1 MKQSLLRP
9 MKKLL
14 SAIISLKIF
23 ILFFIPVE
31 QPETVLEIIE
41 REKVTIGI
49 CVATML
55 RMIMK
60 NPKFETSDFSSLRW
74 LFSAGASTP
83 DDILNAYW
91 GKNIK
96 LVKGYG
102 MTEAGPNNTAM
113 DPDSMTMEE
122 VRKKGASVGRPMI
135 FNQVKILNDQGELVK
150 QGEVGEL
157 IWGGNL
163 VFSGYWNNPAETE
176 HIFEDGW
183 IRTGDLGRQDEDG
196 HLYIVGRKKNMYISG
211 GEKIYPLEIENVM
224 NSYPGINET
233 VVIGVKDQKWGEVGK
248 AIIETERGI
257 EISIEELTTYI
268 KKKLGTLKTPKYFE
282 FIEKIPKNTS
292 GKVEMATIIEQFGSV
307 EKVI

>member
-1 MKQSLLRP
+1 
-9 MKKLL
+9 
-14 SAIISLKIF
+14 
-23 ILFFIPVE
+23 
-31 QPETVLEIIE
+31 
-41 REKVTIGI
+41 
-49 CVATML
+49 
-55 RMIMK
+55 
-60 NPKFETSDFSSLRW
+60 
-74 LFSAGASTP
+74 
-83 DDILNAYW
+83 
-91 GKNIK
+91 
-96 LVKGYG
+96 

-163 VFSGYWNNPAETE
+163 VFSGYWNNPLETE
-176 HIFEDGW
+176 NILSDGW
-183 IRTGDLGRQDEDG
+183 VKTGDLGRQDTDG
-196 HLYIVGRKKNMYISG
+196 HLYIVGRKKNMYICG

-233 VVIGVKDQKWGEVGK
+233 VVIGVADEKWGEVGK

-268 KKKLGTLKTPKYFE
+268 KNKLGTLKTPKYFE